1 MLKIEN
7 LKKTYGKHP
16 ALDGLNLTIEKG
28 ALFGFVGPNGA
39 GKTTTI
45 KILVG
50 LLAPDEGTVTIN
62 GIDAGREYQ
71 KIKGL
76 VGYVPDSFGIYDNLK
91 VWEYMEFFAS
101 CYGLDGLVARRRCTA
116 LLEQAGLL
124 DRADFF
130 VDALSRGMQQ
140 RLCLARALI
149 HDPELLVMDEPSSGL
164 DPRSRT
170 EFKELVQELNEQ
182 GKTILISSHVL
193 SELAQMCTDIGVI
206 EQGRMVMGGS
216 MKEIMERVDQSNPLL
231 IVVRGSLDRAMAILR
246 SHSCVRTISIKND
259 CISISFTGD
268 SQDEAQLL
276 AGVGVALP
284 HAGLPGH
291 QHLGRG
297 GHPGEPRQPGHR
309 LHALAHDGRVH
320 GAVGAQDEPGQLPV
334 LPVVQDIGPLGA
346 ELRRD
351 GRLHGPLHHDG
362 LLAGAD
368 GAVVKGLGVQNAAHR
383 LAHVRRAVDIGRA
396 VARPHADGRG
406 AGGVGRLHHPHRGS
420 GDGQALPRRRPRQPG
435 AGEHPCLPG
444 GHRGH
449 HLPVPR
455 PHPGVRRGGRLVQLQ
470 QHRAPGPH
478 QHQAGGLG
486 REGAGG
492 AAGRQSCVPLLHRGR
507 GFAQP
512 AGGAD
517 YGEAEIR

>member
-124 DRADFF
+124 DRAEFF

-276 AGVGVALP
+276 QQLVDAEVPVT
-284 HAGLPGH
+284 
-291 QHLGRG
+291 RFY
-297 GHPGEPRQPGHR
+297 RQQGNLESLFMEITDHE
-309 LHALAHDGRVH
+309 DK
-320 GAVGAQDEPGQLPV
+320 EV
-334 LPVVQDIGPLGA
+334 LQY
-346 ELRRD
+346 E
-351 GRLHGPLHHDG
+351 
-362 LLAGAD
+362 
-368 GAVVKGLGVQNAAHR
+368 VKPDL
-383 LAHVRRAVDIGRA
+383 
-396 VARPHADGRG
+396 
-406 AGGVGRLHHPHRGS
+406 
-420 GDGQALPRRRPRQPG
+420 
-435 AGEHPCLPG
+435 
-444 GHRGH
+444 
-449 HLPVPR
+449 
-455 PHPGVRRGGRLVQLQ
+455 
-470 QHRAPGPH
+470 
-478 QHQAGGLG
+478 
-486 REGAGG
+486 
-492 AAGRQSCVPLLHRGR
+492 
-507 GFAQP
+507 
-512 AGGAD
+512 
-517 YGEAEIR
+517 